1 MFEKPFTPT
10 LPAALAA
17 LTALAACQTQ
27 PASSAGANDTPQA
40 CEARKQSLVELLGRL
55 PAQSLGTDFR
65 TEIPGSTLGAAPG
78 AGPVLEVTETARFLD
93 GEPLDDAGWSARAK
107 TFASGTTVYVAAAPD
122 VTIRALRAAVLP
134 LPSHANLKLLV
145 RVRSPAAL
153 PAEQGTPARA
163 QELAT
168 SVLTERNAKTRVATA
183 ERGYTEFARCPALAS
198 GVATAGRTHANA
210 RWPALRAELARAV
223 PECACDSFDAGAL
236 RALVTAEYRAGTAS
250 LGAVPLGF
258 VRDERCEASM
268 GLRSVKRLLEQMERF
283 DADYAGKISDDA
295 VRFEEIITS
304 DRLLVEFCD
313 ALPGETLAT
322 LQRKK
327 ATLYW
332 RVAGSNECQAWTF
345 APLAPGAPMG
355 TWKRAASAAAPATA
369 YHYWQAAEEI
379 SVFGPVTS
387 DPPSKPTDQKTWECR
402 FSYKLTGIDEDSIAL
417 ENGRW
422 FFSEAKC
429 RAASETA
436 APGGCPVEPG
446 GC

>member
-1 MFEKPFTPT
+1 MLEKLTP
-10 LPAALAA
+10 LAL
-17 LTALAACQTQ
+17 LAGLVACQTQ
-27 PASSAGANDTPQA
+27 AAFSAGANDTPAA

-55 PAQSLGTDFR
+55 PDQALGTDFR

-78 AGPVLEVTETARFLD
+78 AGPVLEVTEAARFLD
-93 GEPLDDAGWSARAK
+93 GESLDVAAWAARAK
-107 TFASGTTVYVAAAPD
+107 TIPAGTTVYVAAAPD

-134 LPSHANLKLLV
+134 LPSATNLKLLV
-145 RVRSPAAL
+145 RVRSPAQL

-168 SVLTERNAKTRVATA
+168 AVLTEHAAKTRIVTA
-183 ERGYTEFARCPALAS
+183 ERGYAEFSRCPALAT
-198 GVATAGRTHANA
+198 GVATAGRTRPNA
-210 RWPALRAELARAV
+210 RWPALRAELSRAV
-223 PECACDSFDAGAL
+223 PQCACDTLDAGAL

-268 GLRSVKRLLEQMERF
+268 GLRSVKRLLDQMERF
-283 DADYAGKISDDA
+283 DADYAGKITDDA

-322 LQRKK
+322 LQKKK

-332 RVAGSNECQAWTF
+332 RVAGSSECQAWTF
-345 APLAPGAPMG
+345 APLAPGAPLG
-355 TWKRAASAAAPATA
+355 TWRRAASAAGPASA
-369 YHYWQAAEEI
+369 FHYWQAAEEV
-379 SVFGPVTS
+379 SVFGPVAT
-387 DPPSKPTDQKTWECR
+387 DPPSKPTDSHEWACR
-402 FSYKLTGIDEDSIAL
+402 TSYKLVGIDEDSVQL

-422 FFSEAKC
+422 FFTEAKC
-429 RAASETA
+429 RASNDAA
-436 APGGCPVEPG
+436 APGGCPTQG
-446 GC
+446 G